1 MQPLASLYEHADFYD
16 AVRPVDEDLA
26 TLIENEL
33 REVASPSPGRLFD
46 PACGPGRWLA
56 RFASGGWE
64 VAGNDLSA
72 SMLAAAA
79 AHLGDAYLELTRCD
93 MRALSFTRGP
103 YDAAVE
109 PSGVVCELD
118 DEGLVAHLASAA
130 QNLRSGAAYL
140 VVLLVDDDPAQRVDE
155 LLYRHSAQLA
165 DGRTATATY
174 ALLDR
179 APLDRW
185 LVRRTIRVEGAL
197 AHEEVSD
204 EYALRVRS
212 IDAVHELARHAG
224 LEPASVRCCET
235 GASLRAGQPWVGE
248 CLFALRVP

>member
-1 MQPLASLYEHADFYD
+1 
-16 AVRPVDEDLA
+16 
-26 TLIENEL
+26 
-33 REVASPSPGRLFD
+33 
-46 PACGPGRWLA
+46 
-56 RFASGGWE
+56 
-64 VAGNDLSA
+64 
-72 SMLAAAA
+72 MLAAAA

-118 DEGLVAHLASAA
+118 DEGLVAHLASAG

-212 IDAVHELARHAG
+212 IDAVHELARRAG
-224 LEPASVRCCET
+224 LAPASVRCCET
-235 GASLRAGQPWVGE
+235 GGVAARRPALGGRVPLRAARPLSHSDRAGCSAGCAATTAGGHE
-248 CLFALRVP
+248 A